1 MSMYI
6 AESINNTT
14 TDCRMICL
22 NTVDEG
28 LQYVAEMS
36 CNQLLLIDSAT
47 YAYGHQ
53 DLFASEPAVKW
64 TD

>member
-1 MSMYI
+1 MYV

-22 NTVDEG
+22 HTVDEG

-36 CNQLLLIDSAT
+36 CNQLLLID
-47 YAYGHQ
+47 
-53 DLFASEPAVKW
+53 
-64 TD
+64 